1 MSTAPARKRRPIIIQ
16 VELDLTG
23 EDAEGFIELLCG
35 EAKADGHIGD
45 MLIQGFSGH
54 WLYGL
59 AHTRTPDP
67 MWLVCDHENMTRKQF
82 AYACDNSDA
91 LLRQLQDGGTVED
104 VYLMDRAAAIR
115 ALAYGV
121 GRWGDRFLD
130 GRCDYGDYDIAVQV
144 ALMGDLVYG

>member
-16 VELDLTG
+16 VERDVTG
-23 EDAEGFIELLCG
+23 EDAELFIELLCG
-35 EAKADGHIGD
+35 EAKTDGHVGD
-45 MLIQGFSGH
+45 MLIPGFSGH

-67 MWLVCDHENMTRKQF
+67 AWLVCDRENMTQEQF
-82 AYACDNSDA
+82 DLACANTDA
-91 LLRQLQDGGTVED
+91 LFEHLQQGNTYED

-130 GRCDYGDYDIAVQV
+130 GCCDYGDYDIAVQV